1 MPAQPP
7 FFTPTRTPANGLSAF
22 AMIALM
28 RSAAA
33 SVSRITWGRGRALA
47 ISLLPSRFFQ
57 TVIMSGESQDTRN
70 ALPVYLGVTLC
81 RRNLLVAPTSPHV
94 QRGARLV
101 RHPALIPG
109 RIPHDIHRH
118 RPDAGDARY
127 RVLDHH
133 RQLLRRGTVGR
144 GE

>member
-33 SVSRITWGRGRALA
+33 SVSRITWGRGRAVA
-47 ISLLPSRFFQ
+47 MFQ
-57 TVIMSGESQDTRN
+57 AVLISGESKISETPTLSIW
-70 ALPVYLGVTLC
+70 ALGS
-81 RRNLLVAPTSPHV
+81 VAATSPHV

-101 RHPALIPG
+101 RHPALLPR
-109 RIPHDIHRH
+109 RIPHDVDGHWADARDARH
-118 RPDAGDARY
+118 R
-127 RVLDHH
+127 VLHH
-133 RQLLRRGTVGR
+133 DGKLLGRRTVRRGQSHIDS
-144 GE
+144 